1 MTSKYETPET
11 GALAFRLS
19 GRRGES
25 RSASNNGDSRVSVS
39 VRELERMAS
48 SLRLAGD
55 ARNTERIDLEILAL
69 LEKKIYRK
77 IMVQSRR
84 QRVLA
89 REATA

>member
-1 MTSKYETPET
+1 M
-11 GALAFRLS
+11 
-19 GRRGES
+19 
-25 RSASNNGDSRVSVS
+25 S